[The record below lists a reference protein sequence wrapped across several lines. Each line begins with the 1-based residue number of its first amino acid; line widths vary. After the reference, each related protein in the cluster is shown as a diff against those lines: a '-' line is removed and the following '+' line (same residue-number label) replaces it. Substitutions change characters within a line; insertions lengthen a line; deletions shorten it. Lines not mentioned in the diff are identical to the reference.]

1 MTGAVALS
9 TCRIAR
15 GNGLVRQP
23 PRPPEL
29 RNSAYAGQFD
39 WDTLFYDVYRVGR
52 HVVFQGPP
60 LLNLRREVEQS
71 DWLASRLS
79 GFLPRAKLIERNRSS
94 EYWIRDDGETILLE
108 SPLGRYDIRVQPNLS
123 DRFAGRRVLHTLSRN
138 NDVAWIVDWVR
149 FYVAVHGAD
158 AVLLYD
164 NSSTDY
170 SSDDLRAALGRAF
183 PNLVIAVV
191 DWPFRYGPQGGMA
204 GAVNG
209 METPWDSDFCQT
221 GSLQHA
227 RFRFLGKA
235 RSVLNVDVDEL
246 VLSDR
251 GRSVFEAAE
260 QARRG
265 FVKFAGH
272 WISATTPHGVA
283 PGCGRHGDFWLRDA
297 RETGTCPPKW
307 CLVPCRTSAAR
318 HCWSVHNL
326 FGARRNRRIS
336 HEFSYRHMRGISKGW
351 KEVRW
356 DAGDYDPARFSP
368 DMALRG
374 AFEKEGL
381 ASGAAGATDAAAGFA
396 RRNPVGVTIHP

>member
-1 MTGAVALS
+1 MSGGPALS
-9 TCRIAR
+9 TCRVAPGCGVLR
-15 GNGLVRQP
+15 EP

-29 RNSAYAGQFD
+29 RGPAYADQFD

-60 LLNLRREVEQS
+60 LLNLRAEIEQG
-71 DWLASRLS
+71 DWLASRLK
-79 GFLPRAKLIERNRSS
+79 GFFPRAKRIERNRGS
-94 EYWIRDDGETILLE
+94 EYWVREGGDAIVLD
-108 SPLGRYDIRVQPNLS
+108 SPLGHHDIRVQPNLS

-138 NDVAWIVDWVR
+138 NDIAWIVDWAR
-149 FYVAVHGAD
+149 FYVTVHGAD

-164 NSSTDY
+164 NASTDY
-170 SSDDLRAALGRAF
+170 STDDLRAALGEAF
-183 PNLVIAVV
+183 PGLAVAVV

-204 GAVNG
+204 GAVG
-209 METPWDSDFCQT
+209 GTEAPWDSDFCQT

-251 GRSVFEAAE
+251 GRSVFAAAE
-260 QARRG
+260 KTRGG

-272 WISATTPHGVA
+272 WISATTPHGAA
-283 PGCGRHGDFWLRDA
+283 PGSARHGDFWLRDA
-297 RETGTCPPKW
+297 EETDTCPPKW
-307 CLVPCRTSAAR
+307 CVVPGRTSTAR

-326 FGARRNRRIS
+326 FGARRNRHLS
-336 HEFSYRHMRGISKGW
+336 GEFAYRHMRGISKGW

-356 DAGDYDPARFSP
+356 DASAYDPDRFTP
-368 DMALRG
+368 DAQLQA
-374 AFEKEGL
+374 AFEIAGL
-381 ASGAAGATDAAAGFA
+381 APGATLSPTGNRWA
-396 RRNPVGVTIHP
+396 

>member
-1 MTGAVALS
+1 MSRGVSLS
-9 TCRIAR
+9 TCVIAPES
-15 GNGLVRQP
+15 GVVRQP

-29 RNSAYAGQFD
+29 RNAAYADQFD
-39 WDTLFYDVYRVGR
+39 WNTLFYDVYRVGR

-60 LLNLRREVEQS
+60 LLNLRGEIERS
-71 DWLASRLS
+71 AWLASRLRRL
-79 GFLPRAKLIERNRSS
+79 FPRAKLIERNRSS
-94 EYWIRDDGETILLE
+94 EYWVREAGDTIDLE
-108 SPLGRYDIRVQPNLS
+108 SPLHQHIIQVQPNLS

-138 NDVAWIVDWVR
+138 NDIAWIIDWIR

-158 AVLLYD
+158 GVLLYD

-170 SSDDLRAALGRAF
+170 SSDGLRAALEEAF
-183 PNLVIAVV
+183 PDIVVQVV

-209 METPWDSDFCQT
+209 RETPWDSDFCQT

-227 RFRFLGKA
+227 RFRFLTKA

-246 VLSDR
+246 VLSDKR
-251 GRSVFEAAE
+251 RSIFEATE
-260 QARRG
+260 QARGG

-283 PGCGRHGDFWLRDA
+283 PGHGRHGDFWLRDTH
-297 RETGTCPPKW
+297 ETDTCPPKW
-307 CLVPCRTSAAR
+307 CVVPGKTSAAR
-318 HCWSVHNL
+318 HCWSVHNV

-336 HEFSYRHMRGISKGW
+336 DEFAYRHMRGISKGW

-356 DAGDYDPARFSP
+356 DASRYDPARFTP
-368 DMALRG
+368 DLELR
-374 AFEKEGL
+374 
-381 ASGAAGATDAAAGFA
+381 AAFA
-396 RRNPVGVTIHP
+396 RAGMAADEGAPFDRGIRWA